1 MMTAIRTYS
10 EVLMHLDDKPRS
22 YSEGQVIFEDCEPA
36 SEMYIVRQGTVT
48 LKKGGRAFETLGPGE
63 VFGEMALIDPAPRS
77 ATAVAGPDCLLAVVD
92 ETIFGRVVRQVPG
105 FALELARLM
114 ARRLRKDLTR

>member
-1 MMTAIRTYS
+1 MTQIRSYS

-22 YSEGQVIFEDCEPA
+22 YAEGEVIFEDCQPA

-48 LKKGGRAFETLGPGE
+48 LKKGDRAFETLGPGE

-77 ATAVAGPDCLLAVVD
+77 ATAVAGADCLLAVVD
-92 ETIFGRVVRQVPG
+92 EKTFGQIVQRVPG

>member
-1 MMTAIRTYS
+1 MPEIRSYS
-10 EVLMHLDDKPRS
+10 EVLMHLDDQPRS
-22 YSEGQVIFEDCEPA
+22 YAEGQVIFEECEPA
-36 SEMYIVRQGTVT
+36 AEMYIVRQGTVT
-48 LKKGGRAFETLGPGE
+48 LKKGDRSFETLGPGE

-77 ATAVAGPDCLLAVVD
+77 ATAVAGQGCLLAVVD
-92 ETIFGRVVRQVPG
+92 EKTFQQVVQQVPG

>member
-1 MMTAIRTYS
+1 MPVIRTYS
-10 EVLMHLDDKPRS
+10 EVLMHLDDSPRT
-22 YSEGQVIFEDCEPA
+22 YAEGQVIFEDCEPA
-36 SEMYIVRQGTVT
+36 SEMFIVREGTVT
-48 LKKGGRAFETLGPGE
+48 LKKGGHIIERLGPGE

-77 ATAVAGPDCLLAVVD
+77 ATAVAGTGCVVAVVN
-92 ETIFGRVVRQVPG
+92 EQTFVQIVRHVPG

>member
-1 MMTAIRTYS
+1 MPDIRSYS
-10 EVLMHLDDKPRS
+10 EVLMHLDEKPRS
-22 YSEGQVIFEDCEPA
+22 YSDGQVIFEECEPA
-36 SEMYIVRQGTVT
+36 AEMFIVREGSVT
-48 LKKGGRAFETLGPGE
+48 LKKRGQAFETLGPGE

-77 ATAVAGPDCLLAVVD
+77 ATAVAGPACVLAVVD
-92 ETIFGRVVRQVPG
+92 EATFRQVVQQVPG